1 VLPTTWVIEV
11 GTGEGSAPI
20 FQHPHKVLFLDMLS
34 DEVLGQVRQPEDLVE
49 CGAPWAR
56 NKNKLKLSSI
66 GYLSETITLTR
77 NDTFPQTS
85 HWE

>member
-1 VLPTTWVIEV
+1 
-11 GTGEGSAPI
+11 
-20 FQHPHKVLFLDMLS
+20 MLS

-49 CGAPWAR
+49 CGAPWAQ
-56 NKNKLKLSSI
+56 NKSKLKLSSI

-85 HWE
+85 HWEQYPSP